1 MAEAPLPLPEDLLAS
16 REGTTPVSRDAPGLI
31 DDARARYNARL
42 LAVAQGLFSLA
53 SMNMFATAS
62 LAGLMLAP
70 HSGWATLPITTY
82 VLGTALA
89 TWPAAL
95 LMQRIGRRPG
105 FMLGAALGVAAGL
118 LATWAIFERQFLL
131 FCLATMLQGV
141 YQAFAQYYRFAATD
155 VASPAFRPQAVGW
168 VLTGSIAGALF
179 GPILIDAT
187 KDLLAPVTFA
197 GNFAAAGVITLLA
210 LFVLVWLDLPA
221 PREEKAAAASATQ
234 GSHATAVPE
243 TAETTHRQPP
253 ARSVERAGGRSFRTL
268 LRQPR
273 LMAAVLTGM
282 MAYGMM
288 NLLMTASPLA
298 MVGCGLSVQ
307 QSSWVIQW
315 HVLAMYA
322 PSFITGAL
330 IARHGAE
337 RIAAIGL
344 VLSGLAAIIHMTGVR
359 MENFGFGLVL
369 LGLGW
374 NFAYVAATTMVAECH
389 APEERARVQ
398 GFNDMMVFATVA
410 LTSLASGQLLE
421 GLGWTAVN
429 MALFPMLAVAAAA
442 LAWLVLRSRAAAS
455 VCEPDT
461 GRG

>member
-1 MAEAPLPLPEDLLAS
+1 MADAPLPLPEDLVAARAGTEASATGRLA
-16 REGTTPVSRDAPGLI
+16 GVI
-31 DDARARYNARL
+31 VDDARARYNARL
-42 LAVAQGLFSLA
+42 LAVAQALFSLA
-53 SMNMFATAS
+53 SINMFATAS

-70 HSGWATLPITTY
+70 DAGWATLPVTTY

-89 TWPAAL
+89 TWPASL
-95 LMQRIGRRPG
+95 LMQRIGRRAG

-118 LATWAIFERQFLL
+118 LATWAIFERQFLF

-187 KDLLAPVTFA
+187 KDLFAPVTFA
-197 GNFAAAGVITLLA
+197 GNFAAAGVITLVA
-210 LFVLVWLDLPA
+210 LMVLVWLDLPS
-221 PREEKAAAASATQ
+221 PREETAALAANDGNVQAD
-234 GSHATAVPE
+234 
-243 TAETTHRQPP
+243 RQENRPL
-253 ARSVERAGGRSFRTL
+253 SVL

-273 LMAAVLTGM
+273 LVVAVLTGM

-322 PSFITGAL
+322 PSFVTGAL

-337 RIAAIGL
+337 RIAALGL
-344 VLSGLAAIIHMTGVR
+344 VLSGIAAVIHMTGMR

-389 APEERARVQ
+389 GPAERARVQ

-410 LTSLASGQLLE
+410 LTSLASGQLQE
-421 GLGWTAVN
+421 ALGWTAVN
-429 MALFPMLAVAAAA
+429 MALFPMLAVAAGA
-442 LAWLVLRSRAAAS
+442 LAWLVLKTRSVTPVREAEAD
-455 VCEPDT
+455 VK
-461 GRG
+461 GR

>member
-1 MAEAPLPLPEDLLAS
+1 MADAPLPLPEDLVAARA
-16 REGTTPVSRDAPGLI
+16 REGAAATGTGLGGII
-31 DDARARYNARL
+31 DDVRARYNARL
-42 LAVAQGLFSLA
+42 LAVAQALFSLA
-53 SMNMFATAS
+53 SINMFATAS

-70 HSGWATLPITTY
+70 DAGWATLPITTY

-89 TWPAAL
+89 TWPAAQ

-105 FMLGAALGVAAGL
+105 FLLGAALGVAAGL
-118 LATWAIFERQFLL
+118 LATWAIFERDFLF
-131 FCLATMLQGV
+131 FCLATLLQGV

-187 KDLLAPVTFA
+187 KDLFAPVTFA

-210 LFVLVWLDLPA
+210 LIVLVWLDLPS
-221 PREEKAAAASATQ
+221 PREEAAAALDAEKRGQGTAQAARPLSA
-234 GSHATAVPE
+234 
-243 TAETTHRQPP
+243 
-253 ARSVERAGGRSFRTL
+253 L

-273 LMAAVLTGM
+273 LVAAVLTGM

-298 MVGCGLSVQ
+298 MVGCGLTVQ

-344 VLSGLAAIIHMTGVR
+344 LLSGIAAVIHMTGVR

-389 APEERARVQ
+389 APAERARVQ
-398 GFNDMMVFATVA
+398 GFNDLMVFATVA

-421 GLGWTAVN
+421 GFGWTAVN
-429 MALFPMLAVAAAA
+429 VALFPMLAVAAGA
-442 LAWLVLRSRAAAS
+442 LAWLVLKTRTMAPA
-455 VCEPDT
+455 CEVEADPK
-461 GRG
+461 GG

>member
-1 MAEAPLPLPEDLLAS
+1 MADAPLPLPEDLAAAGGRGTAS
-16 REGTTPVSRDAPGLI
+16 SAAASAAGGIV

-53 SMNMFATAS
+53 SINMFATAS

-70 HSGWATLPITTY
+70 KAGWATLPITTY

-89 TWPAAL
+89 TWPAAQ

-105 FMLGAALGVAAGL
+105 FMLGAVLGVAAGL

-131 FCLATMLQGV
+131 FCLATLLQGV

-187 KDLLAPVTFA
+187 KDLFAPVTFA

-210 LFVLVWLDLPA
+210 LLVLVWLDLPSPQEEAAARAGASTAAGQEAGMAA
-221 PREEKAAAASATQ
+221 PRQGRPLAA
-234 GSHATAVPE
+234 
-243 TAETTHRQPP
+243 
-253 ARSVERAGGRSFRTL
+253 L

-273 LMAAVLTGM
+273 LVVAVLTGM

-344 VLSGLAAIIHMTGVR
+344 VLSGIAAVIHMTGVR

-374 NFAYVAATTMVAECH
+374 NFAYVAATAMVAECH

-410 LTSLASGQLLE
+410 LTSLTAGQLLE
-421 GLGWTAVN
+421 GFGWTAVN
-429 MALFPMLAVAAAA
+429 AALFPMLAVAAAA
-442 LAWLVLRSRAAAS
+442 LAWLVLKTRGTAIA
-455 VCEPDT
+455 CEAETEQGQP
-461 GRG
+461 